1 MKAFNENIF
10 KKLLK
15 WFDMKYKAPEECKLQ
30 MAERNL
36 STMIHVQPLLIALGV
51 YGVISILVKFR
62 GNYLAALPRFIYFSE
77 YIILGIAC
85 ILISIKLKK
94 INFARS
100 TIKMIPTY
108 LLFAYLM

>member
-1 MKAFNENIF
+1 MKAHKENFI
-10 KKLLK
+10 KKILK

-36 STMIHVQPLLIALGV
+36 STMIRVQPLLIALGV

-62 GNYLAALPRFIYFSE
+62 GNYLQALPRFIYFSE

-85 ILISIKLKK
+85 ILLAIKLKK
-94 INFARS
+94 INFAS
-100 TIKMIPTY
+100 
-108 LLFAYLM
+108 